1 MSKAAVA
8 SNTDVLE
15 SLPPAVPSIGWRKP
29 QRLDEGGIDSN
40 TQTATT
46 TSSQPNTQLESSQ
59 TPATAAVADATGEP
73 NNDEDAV
80 KPTNIPSSIKIG
92 NRTVIT
98 SKPPRQWAWKSF
110 TSSARN
116 DSANF
121 FHWVRANI
129 EYADYPYARFD
140 VHLDPLTYTNEE
152 YEKYLAMSAVEDL
165 GDTLPDF
172 LMVGNQIRKG
182 GDGTETKVGNNSTE
196 ESSLFQQQLLQSNKI
211 LPWTKAETDVL
222 MELCQNCDLRWPVII
237 DRWHMR
243 FKKGTVG
250 SLRKVEDLQY
260 RYYQI
265 GSILAQKRVV
275 AEATK
280 LSVASTPAGG
290 ADALPSKD
298 PKDTVAAD
306 TTAAEGSSS
315 QPTTSTAEQPLLDP
329 AESAALE
336 STLKLPSAAPSLSI
350 PNSGISNRGKMFDL
364 VAERERRKQ
373 LDYIWHQS
381 KEEAQ
386 EEAALRAELRA
397 VEAQLRKLKKA
408 GKHLVP
414 SGSALAAVPPPQPT
428 KKANA
433 ASVKSSTAS
442 TKTSAASTT
451 IAAAPASARSN
462 TTVVA
467 VPVDPFFY
475 AHQEVDA
482 SFNETAP
489 VPTPGTPYLQ
499 SGRLFP
505 PNIEG
510 HAKLKK
516 TTLKQMD
523 EILSELGV
531 PKEPIATKRSCDL
544 FDGVRKDA
552 MTLLILQKMALKKET
567 ELAEKKAKLER
578 RTSRATANTTAQE
591 KKDET
596 QKAADPKGSKPAE
609 KTKESSQNGGAGA
622 TTEKSSKKKD
632 SQNGGAGATTEKASK
647 KKRKNPTPAT
657 ISATVVAPPV
667 PIASQPGSTTAV
679 PAASADPHK
688 PAAVTSSAPSSTT
701 PVPPAT
707 TSSSL
712 ISQGKTT
719 KTAGRKRVRK
729 K

>member
-15 SLPPAVPSIGWRKP
+15 SLPPVVPSIGWRKP
-29 QRLDEGGIDSN
+29 QRHDEGGIDSN
-40 TQTATT
+40 TQTTT
-46 TSSQPNTQLESSQ
+46 TSQPESSQ
-59 TPATAAVADATGEP
+59 APAVAATAGEP
-73 NNDEDAV
+73 NNDDAV
-80 KPTNIPSSIKIG
+80 KPTNIPSTIKIG

-140 VHLDPLTYTNEE
+140 VHLDPLTYTDEE
-152 YEKYLAMSAVEDL
+152 YEKYLAMSTVEDL

-172 LMVGNQIRKG
+172 LMVGNQIQKG
-182 GDGTETKVGNNSTE
+182 GDGTEKTKAGNNSTA

-222 MELCQNCDLRWPVII
+222 MELCQSCDLRWPVII

-243 FKKGTVG
+243 FSKGTVS

-265 GSILAQKRVV
+265 GSILTQKRVV
-275 AEATK
+275 AEVTK
-280 LSVASTPAGG
+280 LSVASTPAAG
-290 ADALPSKD
+290 ADVLPSKD
-298 PKDTVAAD
+298 PKNTAADATVAKD
-306 TTAAEGSSS
+306 SSS
-315 QPTTSTAEQPLLDP
+315 QPAASAPQQSLDP
-329 AESAALE
+329 SERAALE
-336 STLKLPSAAPSLSI
+336 PTVKLPSAAPSLSI
-350 PNSGISNRGKMFDL
+350 PASGTSNRGKMFDL
-364 VAERERRKQ
+364 VAERERRRQ
-373 LDYIWHQS
+373 LDYTWNQS

-408 GKHLVP
+408 GKHLVT
-414 SGSALAAVPPPQPT
+414 SGSALAALPPPQPT
-428 KKANA
+428 KKAVA
-433 ASVKSSTAS
+433 ASVKASTAS
-442 TKTSAASTT
+442 TKTSAASAV
-451 IAAAPASARSN
+451 AAAPASARPN
-462 TTVVA
+462 TTIVS
-467 VPVDPFFY
+467 VPVDPFFQ

-516 TTLKQMD
+516 STLKQMD

-567 ELAEKKAKLER
+567 ELADKKARLER
-578 RTSRATANTTAQE
+578 RTSRATATTTAQE
-591 KKDET
+591 KKEDET
-596 QKAADPKGSKPAE
+596 SKADDPKGSKPAE
-609 KTKESSQNGGAGA
+609 KTKESSQTGGAGA
-622 TTEKSSKKKD
+622 TAEKSSKKKD
-632 SQNGGAGATTEKASK
+632 SHNGSAGATTEKASK
-647 KKRKNPTPAT
+647 KKRKAPTPAPAKS
-657 ISATVVAPPV
+657 SASVVAPV
-667 PIASQPGSTTAV
+667 PSASQPGSTAAI
-679 PAASADPHK
+679 PAASTADPHK
-688 PAAVTSSAPSSTT
+688 PAAVASSAPSSTA
-701 PVPPAT
+701 PAPPTT
-707 TSSSL
+707 TSSAL

-719 KTAGRKRVRK
+719 KAAGRKRVRK

>member
-8 SNTDVLE
+8 SKTDVLE
-15 SLPPAVPSIGWRKP
+15 SLPPVVPSIGWRKP
-29 QRLDEGGIDSN
+29 QTLDGGNDSN
-40 TQTATT
+40 NPTAT
-46 TSSQPNTQLESSQ
+46 TSSQPNAQPESSQ
-59 TPATAAVADATGEP
+59 APAIANGDL
-73 NNDEDAV
+73 EDDGAV
-80 KPTNIPSSIKIG
+80 KSRNIPSTIKIG
-92 NRTVIT
+92 NRIVIT

-110 TSSARN
+110 TSSARH
-116 DSANF
+116 DSAKF

-140 VHLDPLTYTNEE
+140 VHLDPLTYTDEE
-152 YEKYLAMSAVEDL
+152 YQKYLAMSEVKDL

-172 LMVGNQIRKG
+172 LTVSNQLQKG
-182 GDGTETKVGNNSTE
+182 DDGTVTKADTNAA
-196 ESSLFQQQLLQSNKI
+196 ESSFQQQLLQSNKI
-211 LPWTKAETDVL
+211 LPWTKTETDVL
-222 MELCQNCDLRWPVII
+222 MELCKKCDLRWPVII
-237 DRWHMR
+237 DRWHLH
-243 FKKGTVG
+243 FKKGTVS

-265 GSILAQKRVV
+265 GSILTQKRVV
-275 AEATK
+275 AEAAK
-280 LSVASTPAGG
+280 LSVASTPAG
-290 ADALPSKD
+290 ADVLPD
-298 PKDTVAAD
+298 PKDTAAD
-306 TTAAEGSSS
+306 TTAEASDI
-315 QPTTSTAEQPLLDP
+315 QPAQSTTQQPLDP
-329 AESAALE
+329 SESAALE
-336 STLKLPSAAPSLSI
+336 STLKLPSAAPSLSF

-373 LDYIWHQS
+373 LDYIWNQS
-381 KEEAQ
+381 QEEAQ

-408 GKHLVP
+408 GKHVVT
-414 SGSALAAVPPPQPT
+414 SGSASAAVPPQPT
-428 KKANA
+428 KKAI
-433 ASVKSSTAS
+433 TAS
-442 TKTSAASTT
+442 TKASVASAVTAAPTSARPSV
-451 IAAAPASARSN
+451 
-462 TTVVA
+462 TVVST
-467 VPVDPFFY
+467 PVDPFFH

-516 TTLKQMD
+516 STLKQMD

-552 MTLLILQKMALKKET
+552 MTLLILQKMALKKEA
-567 ELAEKKAKLER
+567 ELAEKKVKLER
-578 RTSRATANTTAQE
+578 RTSRATTTTTA
-591 KKDET
+591 T
-596 QKAADPKGSKPAE
+596 AQKGENDTKGSNPAE
-609 KTKESSQNGGAGA
+609 KTKESSQNGGAGS
-622 TTEKSSKKKD
+622 TTDK
-632 SQNGGAGATTEKASK
+632 TSK

-657 ISATVVAPPV
+657 NAATAVVPPIVSQSASTAAPLDAHKPADVTSAEPVSTATATVV
-667 PIASQPGSTTAV
+667 
-679 PAASADPHK
+679 
-688 PAAVTSSAPSSTT
+688 
-701 PVPPAT
+701 PAT

-719 KTAGRKRVRK
+719 KAAGRKRVRK

>member
-15 SLPPAVPSIGWRKP
+15 TLPPVVPSIGWRKP
-29 QRLDEGGIDSN
+29 QKLEEGGNDSN
-40 TQTATT
+40 NQTT
-46 TSSQPNTQLESSQ
+46 TSSSQ
-59 TPATAAVADATGEP
+59 TPAVAAAAGDP
-73 NNDEDAV
+73 NGDDAV
-80 KPTNIPSSIKIG
+80 KSRNIPSAIKIG

-98 SKPPRQWAWKSF
+98 AKPPRQWAWKSF
-110 TSSARN
+110 TSSARH
-116 DSANF
+116 DSALF
-121 FHWVRANI
+121 LHWVRANI

-140 VHLDPLTYTNEE
+140 VHLDPLAYTDEE
-152 YEKYLAMSAVEDL
+152 YQKYLAMSEVEDL

-172 LMVGNQIRKG
+172 LTVVNHIQKG
-182 GDGTETKVGNNSTE
+182 GDGTETKAATTTE
-196 ESSLFQQQLLQSNKI
+196 ESSFQQQLLQSNKI

-222 MELCQNCDLRWPVII
+222 MELCQSCDLRWPVII
-237 DRWHMR
+237 DRWHLR
-243 FKKGTVG
+243 FKKGTVS

-260 RYYQI
+260 RYYQV

-275 AEATK
+275 AEVTK
-280 LSVASTPAGG
+280 LSGASTPAG
-290 ADALPSKD
+290 AEEALPSKD
-298 PKDTVAAD
+298 PKDTAAD
-306 TTAAEGSSS
+306 ATVAEASNS
-315 QPTTSTAEQPLLDP
+315 QPAASTAQPPLDP
-329 AESAALE
+329 SESAALE
-336 STLKLPSAAPSLSI
+336 STLKLPSAAPSLSF
-350 PNSGISNRGKMFDL
+350 PNTGVSNRGKMFDL
-364 VAERERRKQ
+364 VAERARRKQ
-373 LDYIWHQS
+373 LEYIWNQS
-381 KEEAQ
+381 QEEAQ

-414 SGSALAAVPPPQPT
+414 SGSALAVPPQPT
-428 KKANA
+428 KKASTAPIKANA
-433 ASVKSSTAS
+433 ASTKANVAS
-442 TKTSAASTT
+442 AIT
-451 IAAAPASARSN
+451 AAPASARPT
-462 TTVVA
+462 TTVVSA
-467 VPVDPFFY
+467 APVDPFFR

-516 TTLKQMD
+516 STLKQMD

-531 PKEPIATKRSCDL
+531 PKEPIPTKRSCDL

-552 MTLLILQKMALKKET
+552 MTLLILQKMALKKEA

-578 RTSRATANTTAQE
+578 RTSRAATTTTTQE
-591 KKDET
+591 KGEDEAP
-596 QKAADPKGSKPAE
+596 KATAAKGSKPAE
-609 KTKESSQNGGAGA
+609 KTKESSQNAVAGA
-622 TTEKSSKKKD
+622 TAD
-632 SQNGGAGATTEKASK
+632 KAAPK

-657 ISATVVAPPV
+657 NPATVVVPPPV
-667 PIASQPGSTTAV
+667 VSQPAST
-679 PAASADPHK
+679 AAARVVSADATK
-688 PAAVTSSAPSSTT
+688 PAAVTSSEPSAAIPP
-701 PVPPAT
+701 PVPHAT

-719 KTAGRKRVRK
+719 KAAGRKRVRK

>member
-15 SLPPAVPSIGWRKP
+15 TLPPVVPSIGWRKP
-29 QRLDEGGIDSN
+29 QKLEEGGNDSN
-40 TQTATT
+40 NQTT
-46 TSSQPNTQLESSQ
+46 TSSSQ
-59 TPATAAVADATGEP
+59 TPAVAAAAAGDP
-73 NNDEDAV
+73 NGDDAV
-80 KPTNIPSSIKIG
+80 KSRNIPSAIKIG

-98 SKPPRQWAWKSF
+98 AKPPRQWAWKSF
-110 TSSARN
+110 TSSARH
-116 DSANF
+116 DSAVKF

-140 VHLDPLTYTNEE
+140 VHLDPLAYTDEE
-152 YEKYLAMSAVEDL
+152 YQKYLAMSEVEDL

-172 LMVGNQIRKG
+172 LTVVNHIQKG
-182 GDGTETKVGNNSTE
+182 GDGTETKADTTTE
-196 ESSLFQQQLLQSNKI
+196 ESSFQFQLLQSNKI

-222 MELCQNCDLRWPVII
+222 MELCQSCDLRWPVII
-237 DRWHMR
+237 DRWHLR
-243 FKKGTVG
+243 FKKGTVS

-260 RYYQI
+260 RYYQV

-275 AEATK
+275 AEVTK
-280 LSVASTPAGG
+280 LSGASTPAG
-290 ADALPSKD
+290 AEEALPSKD
-298 PKDTVAAD
+298 PKDTAAD
-306 TTAAEGSSS
+306 ATVAEASNS
-315 QPTTSTAEQPLLDP
+315 QPAASTVQPPLDP
-329 AESAALE
+329 SESAALE
-336 STLKLPSAAPSLSI
+336 ATLKLPSAAPSLSF
-350 PNSGISNRGKMFDL
+350 PNTGVSNRGKMFDL
-364 VAERERRKQ
+364 VAERARRKQ
-373 LDYIWHQS
+373 LEYIWNQS
-381 KEEAQ
+381 QEEAQ

-414 SGSALAAVPPPQPT
+414 SGSALAAPPQPA
-428 KKANA
+428 KKA
-433 ASVKSSTAS
+433 STAS
-442 TKTSAASTT
+442 TKANAAPTKANVASAIT
-451 IAAAPASARSN
+451 AAPASARPT
-462 TTVVA
+462 TTVVSA
-467 VPVDPFFY
+467 APVDPFFR

-516 TTLKQMD
+516 STLKQMD

-531 PKEPIATKRSCDL
+531 PKEPIPTKRSCDL

-552 MTLLILQKMALKKET
+552 MTLLILQKMALKKEA

-578 RTSRATANTTAQE
+578 RTSRAATTTTTQE
-591 KKDET
+591 KGEDEAP
-596 QKAADPKGSKPAE
+596 KATAAKGSKPAE
-609 KTKESSQNGGAGA
+609 KTKESSQNAIAGA
-622 TTEKSSKKKD
+622 TAD
-632 SQNGGAGATTEKASK
+632 KAAPK

-657 ISATVVAPPV
+657 NPATVVVPPPV
-667 PIASQPGSTTAV
+667 VSQPAST
-679 PAASADPHK
+679 AAARVVSADATK
-688 PAAVTSSAPSSTT
+688 PAAVTSSEPSAAIPP
-701 PVPPAT
+701 PVPHAT

-719 KTAGRKRVRK
+719 KAAGRKRVRK

>member
-1 MSKAAVA
+1 MSKKATVA

-15 SLPPAVPSIGWRKP
+15 SLPPVVPSIGWRKP
-29 QRLDEGGIDSN
+29 QRHDEGGTDSN

-46 TSSQPNTQLESSQ
+46 TSSSQPNTQLESSQ
-59 TPATAAVADATGEP
+59 ASASADNDDAIKP
-73 NNDEDAV
+73 N
-80 KPTNIPSSIKIG
+80 NIPSTIKIG

-110 TSSARN
+110 TSSARH

-140 VHLDPLTYTNEE
+140 VHLDPLTYTDEE

-165 GDTLPDF
+165 GDTLPDY
-172 LMVGNQIRKG
+172 LLVGNQIQKG
-182 GDGTETKVGNNSTE
+182 GDGGTETKVGNNSTE
-196 ESSLFQQQLLQSNKI
+196 ETTSLFQQQLLQSNKI

-243 FKKGTVG
+243 FSKGTVS

-280 LSVASTPAGG
+280 LSVASTPAG
-290 ADALPSKD
+290 AEDVLPSKD
-298 PKDTVAAD
+298 PKDTATD

-315 QPTTSTAEQPLLDP
+315 QQPGASTAQQLLDP
-329 AESAALE
+329 SESAALE
-336 STLKLPSAAPSLSI
+336 STLKLPSAAPSVSI

-373 LDYIWHQS
+373 LEYTWNQS

-428 KKANA
+428 KKAVAA
-433 ASVKSSTAS
+433 ASVKATAAS
-442 TKTSAASTT
+442 TKASAASA
-451 IAAAPASARSN
+451 IAAAPASARPSN
-462 TTVVA
+462 TIVS
-467 VPVDPFFY
+467 VPVDPFLH

-516 TTLKQMD
+516 STLKQMD

-552 MTLLILQKMALKKET
+552 MTLLILQKMALKKEA

-578 RTSRATANTTAQE
+578 RTSRATATTTAQE
-591 KKDET
+591 KKEDET
-596 QKAADPKGSKPAE
+596 PKAADPKGSKPPAE
-609 KTKESSQNGGAGA
+609 KTIQDSSQTGGAGA
-622 TTEKSSKKKD
+622 ATEKSSKKKD
-632 SQNGGAGATTEKASK
+632 SQNGGTGATTEKASK
-647 KKRKNPTPAT
+647 KKRKTPTPAT
-657 ISATVVAPPV
+657 SSATVVAAPV
-667 PIASQPGSTTAV
+667 PSASQPGSSAAA
-679 PAASADPHK
+679 PASADAHK
-688 PAAVTSSAPSSTT
+688 PAAVTSSAPLSTA
-701 PVPPAT
+701 PAPPAS
-707 TSSSL
+707 TSSVL

-719 KTAGRKRVRK
+719 KAAGRKRVRK